1 MSFNITTYRY
11 SCNFQMLP
19 CEQIHA
25 HPDQMSGKLHAWWES
40 AAWTQT
46 HSQRKTL
53 RSGFSWSWER
63 GSPLVLQLAT
73 VRSASA
79 LQLVTVSN
87 RWAPESCEDIEVGP
101 HQWQHFQRRGI
112 LNTSTITLSRSARQK
127 SICHRTAMM
136 INCIVY
142 VTRIFVH
149 WRRPYVSWMF
159 TPQDLLSHEPTF
171 WCRLWFI
178 NRNLYQRVGSR
189 DNKFSGVNI
198 HEIQGLLER
207 ILAIIIQIELQKYT
221 RVWCLIE
228 KLISLFQLGPG
239 PYIIDEVYSY
249 SKPLGLEVWHT
260 DPIFWEASRKVSD
273 KHLTNIH
280 WYFVIIW

>member
-136 INCIVY
+136 INWIVY

-149 WRRPYVSWMF
+149 WR
-159 TPQDLLSHEPTF
+159 DLTCKRGSVGQSEGLSIPRSSVRFRLKPDTLNSHEFELHRP
-171 WCRLWFI
+171 
-178 NRNLYQRVGSR
+178 S
-189 DNKFSGVNI
+189 NKGTK
-198 HEIQGLLER
+198 LLLKV
-207 ILAIIIQIELQKYT
+207 IKAIIIIKTL
-221 RVWCLIE
+221 CLMN
-228 KLISLFQLGPG
+228 
-239 PYIIDEVYSY
+239 VY
-249 SKPLGLEVWHT
+249 P
-260 DPIFWEASRKVSD
+260 SRPSVSR
-273 KHLTNIH
+273 TN
-280 WYFVIIW
+280 FLV